1 MFQKVLDY
9 PNFMMGILDQVSQFD
24 LQQDQVFQSNDEST
38 QERFNFHSGCK
49 HGKRI
54 TTVSIYYIF

>member
-9 PNFMMGILDQVSQFD
+9 PNFMMGILDQVSQCD
-24 LQQDQVFQSNDEST
+24 LQQENDEST